1 MPKINNER
9 LLIKLY
15 QHKHNLKHPFERELA
30 GIESFE
36 EWEYRF
42 SQKAWSVFEDFLPLN
57 ELFEGKR
64 ILDVGCG
71 GGGKSLALLK
81 YHPRE
86 LIGIDMDPHFID
98 KAKQY
103 ARQFEGRASFI
114 CADASQAPL
123 EDASL
128 DVLTLLDAF
137 EHVSQPEKILAE
149 AHRVLKPGG
158 RVLISFP
165 PYYHPQGAH
174 VSDLIPFPWVH
185 LFFTE
190 EALSKA
196 YIHLS
201 YLRKDGEKRRKL
213 KFTQTGKLFKM
224 DYINHMTVKKAEA
237 ILKKVDFQLKYF
249 KLIPLRKIVAP
260 LVKLK
265 CTREFFI
272 HTVAIVLEKD
282 KGDLQ

>member
-1 MPKINNER
+1 MKKINSEAI
-9 LLIKLY
+9 LVKLF
-15 QHKHNLKHPFERELA
+15 QKKHNMKHPFERELA

-42 SQKAWSVFEDFLPLN
+42 AQKAWSVFEDFLPLS
-57 ELFEGKR
+57 ELFQDKMV
-64 ILDVGCG
+64 LDVGCG

-81 YHPRE
+81 YKPKE
-86 LIGIDMDPHFID
+86 LIGIDMDTNFIEKARQYAHQFD
-98 KAKQY
+98 GKAK
-103 ARQFEGRASFI
+103 FI
-114 CADASQAPL
+114 CADASHTPL
-123 EDASL
+123 NDASL
-128 DVLTLLDAF
+128 DLVTMLDAF
-137 EHVSQPEKILAE
+137 EHLSKPEKILTE
-149 AHRVLKPGG
+149 AHRILKPGG

-174 VSDLIPFPWVH
+174 VSDLLPFPWVH

-213 KFTQTGKLFKM
+213 KFKQDGEQWKM
-224 DYINHMTVKKAEA
+224 DYINHMTVKKAES

-260 LVKLK
+260 LIKFK
-265 CTREFFI
+265 STREFFI
-272 HTVAIVLEKD
+272 HTVVIVLEK
-282 KGDLQ
+282 GDLQ

>member
-1 MPKINNER
+1 MRKINNEK
-9 LLIKLY
+9 LLISLY
-15 QHKHNLKHPFERELA
+15 QNKHNMMHPFERELA

-42 SQKAWSVFEDFLPLN
+42 SQKAWSVFEGFIPLSD
-57 ELFEGKR
+57 LFGGR
-64 ILDVGCG
+64 RVLDVGCG

-81 YHPRE
+81 YKPKE
-86 LIGIDMDPHFID
+86 LIGIDMDANFIE
-98 KAKQY
+98 KAKHY
-103 ARQFEGRASFI
+103 AKQFENKASFI
-114 CADASQAPL
+114 CADASQTPL
-123 EDASL
+123 DSASL
-128 DVLTLLDAF
+128 DLVTMLDAF
-137 EHVSQPEKILAE
+137 EHVSKPEKILAE
-149 AHRVLKPGG
+149 AHRLLKPGG

-165 PYYHPQGAH
+165 PYFHPQGAH

-190 EALSKA
+190 EALCKA

-213 KFTQTGKLFKM
+213 KFSQDGKVFKM

-260 LVKLK
+260 LVKFK
-265 CTREFFI
+265 TTREFFI

>member
-1 MPKINNER
+1 MRKINSEK
-9 LLIKLY
+9 LLISLY
-15 QHKHNLKHPFERELA
+15 QKKRNMKHPFERELA

-42 SQKAWSVFEDFLPLN
+42 AQKAWSVFEGFLPLTH
-57 ELFEGKR
+57 LFQDKV

-81 YHPRE
+81 YKPKE
-86 LIGIDMDPHFID
+86 LIGIDMDANFIE

-103 ARQFEGRASFI
+103 AQQFEGNTTFV
-114 CADASQAPL
+114 CADASHTSMQ
-123 EDASL
+123 DASV
-128 DVLTLLDAF
+128 DVVTLLDAF
-137 EHVSQPEKILAE
+137 EHVSSPESILLE
-149 AHRVLKPGG
+149 AHRILKPGG

-190 EALSKA
+190 EALGRA

-213 KFTQTGKLFKM
+213 KFKQEGEGWKM
-224 DYINHMTVKKAEA
+224 DYINYMTVKKAER

-260 LVKLK
+260 LVKFK
-265 CTREFFI
+265 STREFFI

-282 KGDLQ
+282 KGELE

>member
-1 MPKINNER
+1 MRKINSEK
-9 LLIKLY
+9 LLIRLY
-15 QHKHNLKHPFERELA
+15 QKKHNMKHPFERELA

-42 SQKAWSVFEDFLPLN
+42 AQKAWSVFEGFLPLT
-57 ELFEGKR
+57 ELFQNKT

-81 YHPRE
+81 YKPKE
-86 LIGIDMDPHFID
+86 LLGIDLDPNFIE
-98 KAKQY
+98 KAKLY
-103 ARQFEGRASFI
+103 ADHFQGNARFI
-114 CADASQAPL
+114 CADASHTSMQ
-123 EDASL
+123 DASV
-128 DVLTLLDAF
+128 DVVTLLDAF
-137 EHVSQPEKILAE
+137 EHVSNPESILLE
-149 AHRVLKPGG
+149 AHRMLKPGG

-201 YLRKDGEKRRKL
+201 NLRKDGEKRRKL
-213 KFTQTGKLFKM
+213 KFRQEGEQWKM
-224 DYINHMTVKKAEA
+224 DYINYMTEIGRAS
-237 ILKKVDFQLKYF
+237 
-249 KLIPLRKIVAP
+249 
-260 LVKLK
+260 
-265 CTREFFI
+265 CRER
-272 HTVAIVLEKD
+272 V
-282 KGDLQ
+282 